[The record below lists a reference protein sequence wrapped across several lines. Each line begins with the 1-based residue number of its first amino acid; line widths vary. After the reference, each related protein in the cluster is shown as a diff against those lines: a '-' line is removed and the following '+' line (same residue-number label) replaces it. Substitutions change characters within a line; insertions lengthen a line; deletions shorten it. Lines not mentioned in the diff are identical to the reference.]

1 MFGFGKKKADLFDAC
16 FGARPAPVAPAAPE
30 LGAPQAE
37 SQAVPRVAVGS
48 LPTYRNVWDH
58 GEKFAGGLGPID
70 LVYKDYWALRA
81 RSADLYERNLY
92 ARGLVRRFVTNAIN
106 TGLHLEATPEEKILD
121 KQEEQLAEWSEDVEN
136 RFKLWEKNAY
146 KCDFNERLTFG
157 SLQAEAY
164 REALVAGDVLVM
176 LQQDPR
182 TREPRV
188 RLISGDRVQTPL
200 NYRLS
205 AGTTVRHGVELDARG
220 RHVAYWIIQEDG
232 TFKRVPAYGEKSGRR
247 IAWLV
252 YGTDKRYED
261 VRGTPILALMI
272 QGLKEIDRYRD
283 ATLRKAVI
291 NSMLAMYIA
300 KGEDNLSSRPLTR
313 GATKNGTETTI
324 DNSGEPRKFR
334 TAEMIPGLV
343 LDELQHGEEPKT
355 FQTNNTVESF
365 GAFEEAM
372 IAAFAWAN
380 EIPPEILTLTFSSN
394 YSASQAAIS
403 EFKLFLNPTRTRFG
417 AEFCAPV
424 YEDWLLSQVR
434 LRTVVAPGLLE
445 AFNDNAQDYI
455 YGAWVAS
462 DWSGHVKPSLD
473 PVKTTRSYTEQAE
486 QGFVDRER
494 ASREINGTS
503 FKKNVKK
510 LKRQNEQ
517 LAEAMR
523 PLLEV
528 EQLIKASAQPLPP
541 DQNGGGKGGDDDEDG
556 DEERAA

>member
-1 MFGFGKKKADLFDAC
+1 MFGFGKKKADIFDAC
-16 FGARPAPVAPAAPE
+16 FGPRPAPPPAAA
-30 LGAPQAE
+30 AP
-37 SQAVPRVAVGS
+37 VPRVAVGS
-48 LPTYRNVWDH
+48 LPGYRNVWDH
-58 GEKFAGGLGPID
+58 GEKFAGGLGPVEI
-70 LVYKDYWALRA
+70 LYKDYWALRA
-81 RSADLYERNLY
+81 RSAELYERNLY

-106 TGLHLEATPEEKILD
+106 TGLHLETTPEELILG
-121 KQEEQLAEWSEDVEN
+121 KQEDELSDWSEDVEN

-164 REALVAGDVLVM
+164 REALIAGDVLVM

-188 RLISGDRVQTPL
+188 RIISGDRVQTPL
-200 NYRLS
+200 NFRSTAS
-205 AGTTVRHGVELDARG
+205 ATVKHGVELDARG
-220 RHVAYWIIQEDG
+220 RHVAFWIIQDDG
-232 TFKRVPAYGEKSGRR
+232 SYKRVPAYGEKSGRR

-252 YGTDKRYED
+252 YGTDKRYDD

-291 NSMLAMYIA
+291 NSMLAMYIS
-300 KGEDNLSSRPLTR
+300 KGEDKLGSRPMTG
-313 GATKNGTETTI
+313 GATKKGTETTV
-324 DNSGEPRKFR
+324 DNSGEPRHFR
-334 TAEMIPGLV
+334 TSEMIPGLV
-343 LDELQHGEEPKT
+343 LDELQHGEEPKP
-355 FQTNNTVESF
+355 FQVNNTVESF
-365 GAFEEAM
+365 GDFEEAM
-372 IAAFAWAN
+372 VAAFAWAN

-417 AEFCAPV
+417 EEFCGPV

-434 LRTVVAPGLLE
+434 LRKVIAVGLIE
-445 AFNDNAQDYI
+445 AFNDNAQDDI
-455 YGAWVAS
+455 YGAWVSS

-486 QGFVDRER
+486 QGFVTRDR
-494 ASREINGTS
+494 AAREINGTKFS
-503 FKKNVKK
+503 KNVKK
-510 LKRQNEQ
+510 LKRENEQ

-528 EQLIKASAQPLPP
+528 EQLLKATAQPLPP
-541 DQNGGGKGGDDDEDG
+541 ENGKGGGEDDGEQDQG
-556 DEERAA
+556 DARAA